1 MTMTNII
8 TMSFT
13 TLIIQ
18 ILMIGKEII
27 IFCPESPQEIFL
39 KEWSQKSETL
49 FQESTTCVFRN
60 LIFESPEADQT
71 LITTGKI

>member
-18 ILMIGKEII
+18 ILMICKEMI

-39 KEWSQKSETL
+39 KEWSQKLKTL

-71 LITTGKI
+71 LITGKI